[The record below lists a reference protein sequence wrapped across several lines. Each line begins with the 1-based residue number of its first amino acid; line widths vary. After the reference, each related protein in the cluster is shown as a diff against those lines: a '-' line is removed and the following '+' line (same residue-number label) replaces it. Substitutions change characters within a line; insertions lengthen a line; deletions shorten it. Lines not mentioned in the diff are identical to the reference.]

1 MAPDSPRCLRPV
13 IRDGLPMSFFTGFI
27 NGASN
32 RSLDRTMRI
41 LMKRALNS
49 PYWLAAAIAVM
60 TFAVYL
66 PSLRNDFVEW
76 DDSTYI
82 IENPF
87 IRSFNMTFLRRAFFE
102 FYASNW
108 HPLTWVSHA
117 LDYAIWGLNPLGHH
131 LTSIILHAINT
142 FIVVLLIIRLVQAKK
157 ETAVIGQSVFSDERA
172 VFITGGVAGLL
183 FGLHPLHVESVAWI
197 AERKDLLCA
206 LFYLLSITWYIRYL
220 RVEEDEVF
228 QRHSISI
235 FLRKQYLFA
244 LGFFVLALLSK
255 PMAVT
260 LPIILLIV
268 DWYPFRRIQSLKTF
282 WNAFLEKLPFFVLS
296 ITSSIFT
303 VLAQRAGGAI
313 TSVEVTPIS
322 TRVFVAAKSLVA
334 YAWKMIAPLNLI
346 PYYPYP
352 ENMSPLS
359 FEYILAITLVVGI
372 TIICAMI
379 AKKKKQNL
387 LLSVWSYYVISLLPV
402 IGIIQVGGQSMADR
416 YMYLPSI
423 GPFFLM
429 GLVVAWGLM
438 KINALQQG
446 RLIIMVMSAATA
458 LFLITSLSYLTFEQM
473 AIWRNS
479 IDLWNYVIEKETEK
493 VPLVYYSRGISL
505 KKMGQ
510 RVKAGEDFD
519 MAIALDRSYYRAYN
533 HRGMLYGEDG
543 SLDKAI
549 EYFNKSI
556 AINPNYANAYANRGF
571 TFAIKGQ
578 YDKAL
583 DDFNKAIELDQ
594 NFSNAFFSRGN
605 VYLRTGDKQ
614 LAILDLQKACD
625 LGNDN
630 GCRALQGI
638 SQGLHSE

>member
-1 MAPDSPRCLRPV
+1 
-13 IRDGLPMSFFTGFI
+13 
-27 NGASN
+27 
-32 RSLDRTMRI
+32 MRI
-41 LMKRALNS
+41 LMNRAPNS
-49 PYWLAAAIAVM
+49 RYWLAAAIAVI

-206 LFYLLSITWYIRYL
+206 LFFLLSMTWYVRYRRVEENEGVQRDSIPIFLERNYLLS
-220 RVEEDEVF
+220 
-228 QRHSISI
+228 
-235 FLRKQYLFA
+235 

-260 LPIILLIV
+260 LPVIFLIV
-268 DWYPFRRIQSLKTF
+268 DWNPFERIRSLKTF
-282 WNAFLEKLPFFVLS
+282 LTALLEKVPFLALS
-296 ITSSIFT
+296 LISSILT
-303 VLAQRAGGAI
+303 VLAQRAGGAV
-313 TSVEVTPIS
+313 TSVEETPIL

-334 YAWKMIAPLNLI
+334 YIWKMIMPLNLI

-352 ENMSPLS
+352 ENLSPLS
-359 FEYILAITLVVGI
+359 FEYLLAVALVVGI
-372 TIICAMI
+372 SVICAMI

-387 LLSVWSYYVISLLPV
+387 LLSVWGYYVISLLPV
-402 IGIIQVGGQSMADR
+402 IGLIQVGGQSMADR
-416 YMYLPSI
+416 YTYLPSI

-429 GLVVAWGLM
+429 GLVAAWGLM
-438 KINALQQG
+438 KMNS
-446 RLIIMVMSAATA
+446 LI
-458 LFLITSLSYLTFEQM
+458 
-473 AIWRNS
+473 
-479 IDLWNYVIEKETEK
+479 
-493 VPLVYYSRGISL
+493 
-505 KKMGQ
+505 
-510 RVKAGEDFD
+510 
-519 MAIALDRSYYRAYN
+519 
-533 HRGMLYGEDG
+533 
-543 SLDKAI
+543 
-549 EYFNKSI
+549 
-556 AINPNYANAYANRGF
+556 
-571 TFAIKGQ
+571 
-578 YDKAL
+578 
-583 DDFNKAIELDQ
+583 
-594 NFSNAFFSRGN
+594 
-605 VYLRTGDKQ
+605 
-614 LAILDLQKACD
+614 
-625 LGNDN
+625 
-630 GCRALQGI
+630 
-638 SQGLHSE
+638 

>member
-1 MAPDSPRCLRPV
+1 MNRAP
-13 IRDGLPMSFFTGFI
+13 
-27 NGASN
+27 
-32 RSLDRTMRI
+32 
-41 LMKRALNS
+41 NS
-49 PYWLAAAIAVM
+49 RYWLAAAIAVI

-131 LTSIILHAINT
+131 LTSIILHAVNT
-142 FIVVLLIIRLVQAKK
+142 FIVVLLIMSLMETLVGTKG
-157 ETAVIGQSVFSDERA
+157 IGKSVFSDERA

-206 LFYLLSITWYIRYL
+206 LFFLLSMTWYVRYRRLEENEGAQRHSRSIFFERHYLLS
-220 RVEEDEVF
+220 
-228 QRHSISI
+228 
-235 FLRKQYLFA
+235 

-260 LPIILLIV
+260 LPVIFLIV
-268 DWYPFRRIQSLKTF
+268 DWNPFERIRSLKTF
-282 WNAFLEKLPFFVLS
+282 LTALLEKVPFLALS
-296 ITSSIFT
+296 LISSILT
-303 VLAQRAGGAI
+303 VLAQRAGGAV
-313 TSVEVTPIS
+313 TSVEETPIL

-334 YAWKMIAPLNLI
+334 YIWKMIMPLNLI

-352 ENMSPLS
+352 ENLSPLS
-359 FEYILAITLVVGI
+359 FEYLLAVALVVGI
-372 TIICAMI
+372 SVICAMI

-387 LLSVWSYYVISLLPV
+387 LLSVWGYYVISLLPV
-402 IGIIQVGGQSMADR
+402 IGLIQVGGQSMADR
-416 YMYLPSI
+416 YTYLPSI

-429 GLVVAWGLM
+429 GLVAAWGLM
-438 KINALQQG
+438 KMNSLTQG
-446 RLIIMVMSAATA
+446 RVIITVMSAVIA
-458 LFLITSLSYLTFEQM
+458 LFLLTSLSYLTFEQM

-479 IDLWNYVIEKETEK
+479 MDLWNYVIEKETEK

-505 KKMGQ
+505 KKTGQ

-543 SLDKAI
+543 SLDTAI

-571 TFAIKGQ
+571 TYALKGQ
-578 YDKAL
+578 YDRAL
-583 DDFNKAIELDQ
+583 DDFNKSIELDQ
-594 NFSNAFFSRGN
+594 NFPNAFFSRGN
-605 VYLRTGDKQ
+605 VYLKTGDEK
-614 LAILDLQKACD
+614 LAILDFQKACD

-630 GCRALQGI
+630 GCRALNRLNK
-638 SQGLHSE
+638 GLHSE